1 MERGVLGAMR
11 VGFGV
16 DVGYNVKFS
25 VCCESSQIIF
35 GPYIVKYSSRI
46 AQSLLD
52 SWFYKGMNQE
62 SS

>member
-25 VCCESSQIIF
+25 VCCLKFTNYIWAIYREIF
-35 GPYIVKYSSRI
+35 IKNCSISFRFLV
-46 AQSLLD
+46 L
-52 SWFYKGMNQE
+52 
-62 SS
+62 